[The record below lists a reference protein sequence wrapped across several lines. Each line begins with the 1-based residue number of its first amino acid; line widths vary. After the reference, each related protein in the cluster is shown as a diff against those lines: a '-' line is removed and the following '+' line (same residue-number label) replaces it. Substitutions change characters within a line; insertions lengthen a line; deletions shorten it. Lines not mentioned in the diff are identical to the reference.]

1 MVWTIDQEPR
11 DGIMFRG
18 QGTVKVRNRKG
29 EVGMASVEYHPTVR
43 VVGPVVEPDSEWKSD
58 PTRGDY
64 VLDRRPTFRG

>member
-1 MVWTIDQEPR
+1 
-11 DGIMFRG
+11 
-18 QGTVKVRNRKG
+18 VKVRNRKG